1 MARALLDALTEWLRM
16 YVELCEMS
24 RGKERE
30 RETKREGERESESES
45 ETQDM
50 ASFGR
55 FGVEALGLG
64 LRSGPASKS
73 ISS

>member
-1 MARALLDALTEWLRM
+1 M

-30 RETKREGERESESES
+30 RESKRERERERERDKERERESESESES

>member
-1 MARALLDALTEWLRM
+1 M
-16 YVELCEMS
+16 
-24 RGKERE
+24 GKRERE
-30 RETKREGERESESES
+30 RERASERGRERERERESESESES

>member
-1 MARALLDALTEWLRM
+1 MRNVSW
-16 YVELCEMS
+16 
-24 RGKERE
+24 ERE
-30 RETKREGERESESES
+30 RERANERGRERERDKERERESESES